1 MMGFSNR
8 KYSKSLAS
16 CPEQGPSSQS
26 NMTAAPGMFKAVI
39 ADDAAWLAELL
50 KAGGP
55 GADINQLNAA
65 GLTPLELACEK

>member
-1 MMGFSNR
+1 
-8 KYSKSLAS
+8 
-16 CPEQGPSSQS
+16 
-26 NMTAAPGMFKAVI
+26 MFKAVI

-55 GADINQLNAA
+55 GADVNQLNAA